1 MDLCSKLSRHWTVE
15 LQKAA
20 DEGILAPKS
29 FPDAHCDLIERR
41 SSSGIPIWHRDSSWA
56 YIMARVPPWI
66 LRGVKSDSWEVIYQY
81 KVTKIA
87 LIT

>member
-1 MDLCSKLSRHWTVE
+1 
-15 LQKAA
+15 
-20 DEGILAPKS
+20 
-29 FPDAHCDLIERR
+29 
-41 SSSGIPIWHRDSSWA
+41 
-56 YIMARVPPWI
+56 MARVPPWI